1 MSACN
6 KDCKWHIKQILIALD
21 QLANTLIGGWADET
35 LSARCYRNSK
45 KYWYAKIAMYILDFI
60 FKLWDKE
67 HCKESYESEIKR
79 LHLSEDMR

>member
-1 MSACN
+1 MKKTPSKYI
-6 KDCKWHIKQILIALD
+6 KDVLIGID
-21 QLANTLIGGWADET
+21 QLINAIFCGNVDET
-35 LSARCYRNSK
+35 LSSRCYRNAQ

-60 FKLWDKE
+60 FKPWDKE